1 MRYPRPIY
9 KIVICGE
16 GGVGKSTLLRSKVNE
31 QYSPVE
37 QLTIGVDFD
46 CYAFEGMDDSM
57 TLLAFDLG
65 GQEHFHFIHQA
76 FIGGA
81 KAGIIVYD
89 LTKFRTFL
97 SIPKWI
103 ELLQS
108 EYPSIPI
115 IIVGSKK
122 DIVDKE
128 TLEHAKKEW
137 DLMKKDLPSSVNIIG
152 HYHITSKDPADPEK
166 IFEKIQDLALTWKQ
180 RMEQSS
186 KTGISSKQT

>member
-16 GGVGKSTLLRSKVNE
+16 GGVGKSTLLHSKVNKK
-31 QYSPVE
+31 YSPVE
-37 QLTIGVDFD
+37 KITIGVDFD
-46 CYAFEGMDDSM
+46 CYAFEEMDDSM

-65 GQEHFHFIHQA
+65 GQDHFHFIHKA
-76 FIGGA
+76 FIGGT

-108 EYPSIPI
+108 EYPSVPLL
-115 IIVGSKK
+115 IVGSKK
-122 DIVDKE
+122 DIVDQE
-128 TLEHAKKEW
+128 TLEHAQKEW
-137 DLMKKDLPSSVNIIG
+137 ELMKTQIPKSANIIG
-152 HYHITSKDPADPEK
+152 HYQISSKNADEPEK
-166 IFEKIQDLALTWKQ
+166 IFGVIQDLALTWKK
-180 RMEQSS
+180 RISQS
-186 KTGISSKQT
+186 KKLGISSKQ